1 MRPDV
6 NSWHMNS
13 TLCVRVSSGNS
24 TELWFRSASVQ
35 LDASPRS
42 RRRAELAEWFARQ
55 NKGKEYESTSMQA
68 VELPSAYDI
77 ATRGTFPASYAGRP
91 SSYSSHSR
99 TNRTRSSTS
108 SNMYATARKGSA
120 PGASRGSPRTSPQKR
135 AATNSAA
142 VKKPSEEQGARSSL
156 QPTAR
161 SSNKSS
167 TTASSTTTAQQ
178 PGAGGHSYSKSPRH
192 NSNSSSKSHNHQ
204 QQQG

>member
-6 NSWHMNS
+6 NSWHVNS

-35 LDASPRS
+35 CSWMLHRV
-42 RRRAELAEWFARQ
+42 AEELNWLEWFARQ

-91 SSYSSHSR
+91 SSYSPHSR

-108 SNMYATARKGSA
+108 SNMYATTRKGSA

-167 TTASSTTTAQQ
+167 TTASSSTTAQQ
-178 PGAGGHSYSKSPRH
+178 PGAGGHSYPKSPRH
-192 NSNSSSKSHNHQ
+192 NSNSSSKHQ